1 MSLYTRGKRG
11 RGSLKKILF
20 NKLMKKNFDVNQFS
34 KLQKILSSQGLILK
48 KNRLQ
53 VLISKNLNPYI

>member
-11 RGSLKKILF
+11 GGSLKKILF

-34 KLQKILSSQGLILK
+34 KLQELLSSQGLILK
-48 KNRLQ
+48 KKT
-53 VLISKNLNPYI
+53 VYKY

>member
-11 RGSLKKILF
+11 GGSLKKILF

-34 KLQKILSSQGLILK
+34 KLQKLLSSQGLILK
-48 KNRLQ
+48 KFLKEAMLSQ
-53 VLISKNLNPYI
+53 NPK